1 MPITQTEPAPL
12 RMAVISPGLVDTL
25 AYDSLSDDTKSAMFD
40 SAAKSLPVGR
50 TGRLLDIDGGARAAL

>member
-1 MPITQTEPAPL
+1 M
-12 RMAVISPGLVDTL
+12 RMTVISPGLMDTL
-25 AYDSLSDDTKSAMFD
+25 AYDDLSDETKSAMFD

>member
-12 RMAVISPGLVDTL
+12 RMAAISPGLVDTL

-40 SAAKSLPVGR
+40 STAKSLPVGR